1 MKRPWL
7 LSQKGQ
13 RVSIFI
19 SLLISAAMTLSLL
32 SFIQST
38 VLPRVQITQ
47 LDERQITYCELSK
60 CEKIDSL
67 KGLELIP
74 NPDYFQIT
82 TGRWFTTVTMR
93 FLNHGQL
100 NGDRELRLVLRS
112 SSGKIVE
119 MANQVATFS
128 PKGRQEIAFTF
139 TGTPEELLSGTVHL
153 GY

>member
-13 RVSIFI
+13 RVSILI

-100 NGDRELRLVLRS
+100 NGES
-112 SSGKIVE
+112 TGKHGE
-119 MANQVATFS
+119 ARGSTAAAFPAVAR
-128 PKGRQEIAFTF
+128 RQ
-139 TGTPEELLSGTVHL
+139 GTWSRGLDAVGW
-153 GY
+153 Y